1 MAPSSNS
8 FTITGLTNGN
18 FYKIKI
24 RAVNALGDGEE
35 SQEIGPFKPNTIPGT
50 ISAPSV
56 SRGTGSSTTD
66 TFSWSAPDSGGSTI
80 TKYGYQLSTDAGNSW
95 SNEIE
100 TTSTSLAYA
109 AGYTSTNIY
118 LKVRAYN
125 NGSNGGWGSYSVLSS
140 GSSGGW
146 ASVEGTET
154 ENQSDTVCG
163 PDGCSQSQ
171 SDSSC
176 NDCLETIPQNCDCG
190 TQTKTRTRTRSR
202 SRTRTRS
209 SSRTRSR
216 SRSTQYWSRSGNT
229 NSSIT
234 YGSWSISDYEWGLAA
249 SSGVGWSTYSYD
261 SWSIS
266 DYEWNLGVSSGVG
279 WGSFT
284 YTQYP
289 DWSTIAWSPC
299 TGGIW
304 STVPQAFVDECIYA
318 AIGEGGAPAGY
329 YTDSIWG
336 WWRASGA
343 GCTAYANM
351 CTDLYAQGFDGA
363 QNLYSCN
370 QTGNKKASG
379 YICIVPS
386 W

>member
-1 MAPSSNS
+1 MPFIGSVGGSRSGRLFSIGAKPAVPGAPSLS
-8 FTITGLTNGN
+8 
-18 FYKIKI
+18 
-24 RAVNALGDGEE
+24 AGD
-35 SQEIGPFKPNTIPGT
+35 
-50 ISAPSV
+50 A
-56 SRGTGSSTTD
+56 TD
-66 TFSWSAPDSGGSTI
+66 TFSWSAPNNNGVPI
-80 TKYGYQLSTDAGNSW
+80 TKYGYQTSTDGGSTW
-95 SNEIE
+95 SAE
-100 TTSTSLAYA
+100 TETASTSVILNTQYSLSS
-109 AGYTSTNIY
+109 YKIR
-118 LKVRAYN
+118 VRAFN
-125 NGSNGGWGSYSVLSS
+125 AVGWSDYSTASS
-140 GSSGGW
+140 GTVAWTSNT
-146 ASVEGTET
+146 GTDT
-154 ENQSDTVCG
+154 QNQSDTGCG
-163 PDGCSQSQ
+163 PAGCSQSQ
-171 SDSSC
+171 SDTSC
-176 NDCLETIPQNCDCG
+176 SDCSETIPQNCDCG

-216 SRSTQYWSRSGNT
+216 SRSTQYWSRSGST
-229 NSSIT
+229 SSSIT

-249 SSGVGWSTYSYD
+249 SSGVGWSEYSYG

-304 STVPQAFVDECIYA
+304 STVPQAYVDGCVYA
-318 AIGEGGAPAGY
+318 ALGEGGAPAGY

-336 WWRASGA
+336 WWRASDA

-351 CTDLYAQGFDGA
+351 CTDLYSQGFDGA